1 MRSPIRALLVA
12 LVATLGLVL
21 VAPSI
26 AEAKPNKAHSS
37 KTTTTTK
44 KKTTVKKKTAKS
56 THHGSKHAAKPWKK
70 DHAKAHPKPQRIRKS
85 SVGKHHP
92 RKG

>member
-26 AEAKPNKAHSS
+26 AEAKPKPAHS
-37 KTTTTTK
+37 TK
-44 KKTTVKKKTAKS
+44 APTKKTTVKKKTAKS
-56 THHGSKHAAKPWKK
+56 THRAHPSHAAKPWKK

-85 SVGKHHP
+85 SAGKHH
-92 RKG
+92 RGRG